1 MRDWRLTA
9 DSPLSVRLAADPRLG
24 RTDYADD
31 QSWELAFG
39 GPEEPAFVLQTRY
52 GGRAGLARIVP
63 MWMLDGRAVYESMG
77 YAERPVL
84 VRFAPNY
91 ARITARLTNALA
103 LTADFWVLSSHMVGG
118 RFTLENRSDQP
129 TALVLDLFGQ
139 AAREGKGVDMNLLG
153 LEDGTEALHLGR
165 VGNLNPVLM
174 MERAAPQPTRRHGDP
189 ESGKL
194 STPISLPSRGSTSVR
209 WVHAGYASLN
219 ESLAAAYQGLQRQDW
234 DAEFQRIEAANAR
247 TPHIE
252 TGNADWD
259 AALAFSAQVTLRSF
273 IGPTGHLPGVSFV
286 STRIPARGFS
296 VRGDGSDHG
305 WGWSGQGAA
314 LGYLLLPSAA
324 MLAPDLAKAAFRNWL
339 AVREPDGWI
348 DARPGLGGQRARM
361 LAMPVLAATAWR
373 LYEETDDRA
382 LIEAALPAL
391 RPFFER
397 WFQQDYD
404 DDGDDFPE
412 WLNVSQAEFPDHP
425 IFARF
430 RRWAQNADINKAEAP
445 DLAAF
450 LLREGRS
457 LLRMAE
463 ALGDSSGVEAIRARL
478 DRLTDHLRAMWSDE
492 AGAYLYRDRDTDRAV
507 KGVNLFRGKGD
518 EAMNVRT
525 RIDPPNRLILRIIG
539 GKDTAPNVTAVI
551 EGVDANGQPCNETLP
566 ASAFA
571 WYYGLGAA
579 VTERA
584 YSEVRYVRFEGLI
597 RLYSVEIDTVDL
609 TRTYLPNVA
618 PLWAGAP
625 DKDQAAHMVRRL
637 ADERAYGRPFGLPVC
652 PADDPAFVAN
662 NDGGSGG
669 VWMWWNALILEGLLD
684 YGYVDE
690 AATLFTRLM
699 DAQIKALRHDRAFRS
714 GYNSETG
721 DGLGDIDDAQGI
733 MPLALFMR
741 LAGVRVLSERRVW
754 AGGPFVLPRPVTV
767 RHLGVEVVRSAAG
780 TRITFPSGKRIE
792 VGPEWQ
798 LVDDPTPPPVVNP
811 EAVTSAPVVTPAAPP
826 PDVPEEA
833 HIGQPGPAGE
843 SGDSEA
849 IIPVDAKKDDTMEI
863 PIRTIDYSPDAEPP
877 PPADAPTYKIP
888 IRRPKTDD

>member
-1 MRDWRLTA
+1 MRDWHLTA
-9 DSPLSVRLAADPRLG
+9 DSPLSIRLAADPRLG

-63 MWMLDGRAVYESMG
+63 MWMLDGRAIYESMG

-84 VRFAPNY
+84 IRFAPNF
-91 ARITARLTNALA
+91 ARLTARLTNTLA
-103 LTADFWVLSSHMVGG
+103 LTADFWVMSSHAVGG
-118 RFTLENRSDQP
+118 RFVLENRSDQP
-129 TALVLDLFGQ
+129 AALGLDLFGQ
-139 AAREGKGVDMNLLG
+139 VAREGKAVDMNLLG

-165 VGNLNPVLM
+165 VGNLNPALM
-174 MERAAPQPTRRHGDP
+174 MDQTAPQPNRRYGDP
-189 ESGKL
+189 ESPKL
-194 STPISLPSRGSTSVR
+194 STPISVPPRGTTVIR
-209 WVHAGYASLN
+209 WVHAGRASLN
-219 ESLAAAYQGLQRQDW
+219 ESLATAFQWLQRQDW
-234 DAEFQRIEAANAR
+234 EAEIQRIEAANAR
-247 TPHIE
+247 TPHVE

-273 IGPTGHLPGVSFV
+273 VGPTGHLPGASFV
-286 STRIPARGFS
+286 NTRIPARGFS

-305 WGWSGQGAA
+305 WGWNGQGVA

-324 MLAPDLAKAAFRNWL
+324 ILAPELATAAFRNWL
-339 AVREPDGWI
+339 AVKESDGWI

-361 LAMPVLAATAWR
+361 LALPALASTAWR

-404 DDGDDFPE
+404 DDGDGFPE
-412 WLNVSQAEFPDHP
+412 WLNVSQAEFTDHP
-425 IFARF
+425 TFARY

-450 LLREGRS
+450 LLREGQS
-457 LLRMAE
+457 LLAMGD
-463 ALGDSSGVEAIRARL
+463 ALGDSTGADAIRTRL
-478 DRLTDHLRAMWSDE
+478 DKLKAHLQSSWSDE
-492 AGAYLYRDRDTDRAV
+492 AGAYLYRDRDTDHTV

-525 RIDPPNRLILRIIG
+525 RIDPPNRLILRIVG

-551 EGVDANGQPCNETLP
+551 EGVDAKGSPCNETLP

-579 VTERA
+579 VTERV
-584 YSEVRYVRFEGLI
+584 YSEVHYVRFEGLI
-597 RLYSVEIDTVDL
+597 RLYSAEIDTVDL
-609 TRTYLPNVA
+609 TRSYLPNFL

-625 DKDQAAHMVRRL
+625 DADQAVRLVKRL
-637 ADERAYGRPFGLPVC
+637 MEEASYGRPFGLPVC

-669 VWMWWNALILEGLLD
+669 VWMLWNTLLIEGLLD
-684 YGYVDE
+684 YGYQDE
-690 AATLFTRLM
+690 AVTLFSRLM
-699 DAQIKALRHDRAFRS
+699 EAQVRALRHDRAFRS

-754 AGGPFVLPRPVTV
+754 AGGVFVLSKPVTV
-767 RHLGVEVVRSAAG
+767 RQLGVEVVRSATG
-780 TRITFPSGKRIE
+780 TRVTFPSGRRVE

-798 LVDDPTPPPVVNP
+798 LVDDPTPPPVVHP
-811 EAVTSAPVVTPAAPP
+811 DAVISAPPAAPP
-826 PDVPEEA
+826 PTDVPEEA
-833 HIGQPGPAGE
+833 HIGQPGEPG
-843 SGDSEA
+843 SDEA
-849 IIPVDAKKDDTMEI
+849 IIPVDSKKDDTMEI
-863 PIRTIDYSPDAEPP
+863 PIRTIDYTPKSDPP
-877 PPADAPTYKIP
+877 PPSDAPTYKIP
-888 IRRPKTDD
+888 IRKPKTDM